1 MVNSWKK
8 ANTTTIWQGSSKH
21 NKDDKILQYIK
32 KKGVKAIILT
42 PFSLYFI
49 IDTYRRI
56 SILSQTTLF
65 YRRNR
70 DIREIVHQVKNLQG
84 MEILLRL
91 HFDIRLQEFLLG

>member
-8 ANTTTIWQGSSKH
+8 ANTTTIWRGSSKH
-21 NKDDKILQYIK
+21 NKNDKILQYIK

-56 SILSQTTLF
+56 SILSQTALF

-70 DIREIVHQVKNLQG
+70 NIREIVHQVKNLQG
-84 MEILLRL
+84 MEILLCL
-91 HFDIRLQEFLLG
+91 HFDIRLQKFLLG

>member
-8 ANTTTIWQGSSKH
+8 ANTTTIWRGSSKH
-21 NKDDKILQYIK
+21 NKNDKILQYIK

-56 SILSQTTLF
+56 SLSQTTLF